1 VRTLSRS
8 FTLLSVMFFVL
19 AILAQE
25 TLARGG
31 FVCAP
36 STNGGCQCATVGSG
50 QQDCVISIPCSSSVR
65 CEQGAS
71 VASQQRAGL
80 KIDNS
85 IIREIGQTHPRF
97 AAMLAT
103 MNKVGGIKDWMQVHQ
118 VAAPIYTSDVENWL
132 KPDNEV
138 RDFFRQYRKRQV
150 PDAEAPVYEFTLQI
164 TEGERAVLQG
174 KVIKGFDGDPAGSN
188 LEIEF
193 AGGKVV
199 NWKLY

>member
-1 VRTLSRS
+1 
-8 FTLLSVMFFVL
+8 
-19 AILAQE
+19 
-25 TLARGG
+25 
-31 FVCAP
+31 
-36 STNGGCQCATVGSG
+36 
-50 QQDCVISIPCSSSVR
+50 
-65 CEQGAS
+65 
-71 VASQQRAGL
+71 
-80 KIDNS
+80 
-85 IIREIGQTHPRF
+85 
-97 AAMLAT
+97 MLAT

-150 PDAEAPVYEFTLQI
+150 PDAEAPVYEFTLQVI
-164 TEGERAVLQG
+164 GGEHAVLQG
-174 KVIKGFDGDPAGSN
+174 KVIKGFDGDPAGTN